1 MKNQSRLYKSI
12 AICASV
18 IAALAMLVP
27 TVSSAVGSSAS
38 SDSTHN
44 AASASTPST
53 PSTPSTRSS
62 SSSSGSAVSS
72 SAQSRSSDADPQPLT
87 WTTDSNRNLKWGLSG
102 ENNSILHL
110 QADHPNDSVN
120 ASNLKDLVNGDRYK
134 SVKKVVIG
142 GTDFK
147 INNAKNMFF
156 DFSSLESVEGLNK
169 IKFVKKDK
177 QAVNISKMF
186 YSCGNL
192 LSLTGI
198 ENWNMEYVEDASLMF
213 AYCKKLKSVDLSKW
227 QKVNISDA
235 SGMFTMCSNLESA
248 KLFASP
254 SGKLTKIND
263 MFNMGWWNPT
273 QHPSELP
280 SKLSSVEGLEK
291 LNTKNVTTM
300 GKMFFFTSKLKEI
313 NGIKDWDTLKAE
325 DMEGMFQGSGVE
337 VLDLSKWK
345 FQNKSIPE
353 QGTDDTVH
361 HSIGAM
367 FNSVGLRDLSLP
379 ANKAEQPKVYD
390 YTDPNTAGNDTY
402 DVLDNRGN
410 LSKAFISGLVPGIW
424 RIFGGKSGK
433 TPGENLIQND
443 GKQNALRIVR
453 DYIKVTFN
461 TTYNNDYIV
470 CSVDALQGSVP
481 FKEGSNTRYRLKYYE
496 LHSGDSE
503 AKFLNC
509 HHEYRD
515 DNFDKT
521 DADKQSDTKDLSI
534 KREELAKYAESI
546 GLSYTAK
553 LIRNSKS
560 SSLLALKNLLKEAES
575 SRSAPMTF
583 DQIKAVLGIDKK
595 DTVVWDI
602 NKVAPYDFIARNSEG
617 VYSPSNK
624 SSSNSLF
631 VRSKF
636 EQFVP
641 DDRVVKNTRLY
652 AWVDAT
658 FTATIKNNKK
668 SDKPKPCIPQ
678 ITNPAPNPAP
688 APLPE
693 PKQELKPDSTPDL
706 GGFSGFGGRPAIP
719 NKTPGQSKCMCPNA
733 QENKLNKSDD
743 SSSNNTLDGVRRGYL
758 ITTGTAATCWIISSI
773 AALFA
778 GFFAGLAIATRKF
791 AAR

>member
-1 MKNQSRLYKSI
+1 MKNQRRLYKSI

-27 TVSSAVGSSAS
+27 TVTSAVGLSAANNS
-38 SDSTHN
+38 NHN
-44 AASASTPST
+44 AASAPSSAT
-53 PSTPSTRSS
+53 STRSAPSTS
-62 SSSSGSAVSS
+62 SSSDGSSVSSS
-72 SAQSRSSDADPQPLT
+72 SAQSRSSDADPQPLS
-87 WTTDSNRNLKWGLSG
+87 WNIDSNRNLKWGLSG
-102 ENNSILHL
+102 ESNSILRL
-110 QADHPNDSVN
+110 QANNSKDSVN
-120 ASNLKDLVNGDRYK
+120 ASTLKDLVDNDRYK
-134 SVKKVVIG
+134 SVKKVVIDG
-142 GTDFK
+142 NDFK

-169 IKFVKKDK
+169 IKFVKKDGK
-177 QAVNISKMF
+177 AVNISKMF

-198 ENWNMEYVEDASLMF
+198 ENWNMENVEDASSMF
-213 AYCKKLKSVDLSKW
+213 AYCKKLESIDLSRW
-227 QKVNISDA
+227 QNVNISDA
-235 SGMFTMCSNLESA
+235 SGMFQMCSNLESV
-248 KLFASP
+248 KLFASQ

-263 MFNMGWWNPT
+263 MFNMGWRGQT
-273 QHPSELP
+273 
-280 SKLSSVEGLEK
+280 KLSSVEGLEK
-291 LNTKNVTTM
+291 FNTKNVTTM
-300 GKMFFFTSKLKEI
+300 EEMFFFTSKLKEI

-402 DVLDNRGN
+402 DVLDSRGN

-424 RIFGGKSGK
+424 RIFGGKTGK
-433 TPGENLIQND
+433 TPGENLISNN
-443 GKQNALRIVR
+443 GKQNVLRIAR

-470 CSVDALQGSVP
+470 CSVDALQGIVP

-534 KREELAKYAESI
+534 KKEELAKYAESI

-553 LIRNSKS
+553 LIRNSKG
-560 SSLLALKNLLKEAES
+560 SSLSALKNLLKEAES

-631 VRSKF
+631 VKSKF

-658 FTATIKNNKK
+658 FTATIKNDKK
-668 SDKPKPCIPQ
+668 PDKPRPCIPQ
-678 ITNPAPNPAP
+678 IINPAPT
-688 APLPE
+688 PLPE

-706 GGFSGFGGRPAIP
+706 GGFTGFGGKPAIP
-719 NKTPGQSKCMCPNA
+719 NKTPGQSKCICPNA

-743 SSSNNTLDGVRRGYL
+743 SSSDGVRRGYL

>member
-38 SDSTHN
+38 SNSNHN
-44 AASASTPST
+44 AASDSSSAPST
-53 PSTPSTRSS
+53 PS
-62 SSSSGSAVSS
+62 SSGSTVSSS

-87 WTTDSNRNLKWGLSG
+87 WTIDSDRNLKWGLSG
-102 ENNSILHL
+102 ANNSILHL
-110 QADHPNDSVN
+110 QSDNPNDSVN
-120 ASNLKDLVNGDRYK
+120 ASNLKDLVNNDRYK

-156 DFSSLESVEGLNK
+156 DFSSLESIEGLKK
-169 IKFVKKDK
+169 IKFVKKDN
-177 QAVNISKMF
+177 QPVNISKMF

-198 ENWNMEYVEDASLMF
+198 ENWNMENVEDASLMF
-213 AYCKKLKSVDLSKW
+213 AYCAKLESIDLSKW
-227 QKVNISDA
+227 QNVNISDA
-235 SGMFTMCSNLESA
+235 SGMFKMCSNLESA
-248 KLFASP
+248 KLFASQ

-263 MFNMGWWNPT
+263 MFNMSWRG
-273 QHPSELP
+273 Q

-291 LNTKNVTTM
+291 FNTKNVTTM
-300 GKMFFFTSKLKEI
+300 KEMFYFTSKLKEI

-325 DMEGMFQGSGVE
+325 DMEGMFQGGGVE

-345 FQNKSIPE
+345 FQNKHISE
-353 QGTDDTVH
+353 SEDTVH
-361 HSIGAM
+361 HSVGAM

-379 ANKAEQPKVYD
+379 ANKDEQPKVYD

-402 DVLDNRGN
+402 DVLDKRGN

-461 TTYNNDYIV
+461 TTYSNDYIV
-470 CSVDALQGSVP
+470 CSVDALQGLVK
-481 FKEGSNTRYRLKYYE
+481 FKEGRNTRYRLKYYE

-509 HHEYRD
+509 HHEYKD

-521 DADKQSDTKDLSI
+521 DADEQSDAKDLSI
-534 KREELAKYAESI
+534 KKEELTKYAESI

-553 LIRNSKS
+553 LIRNSKN
-560 SSLLALKNLLKEAES
+560 SSLSALKNLLKEAES

-602 NKVAPYDFIARNSEG
+602 NKVAPYDFIVQNPETG

-641 DDRVVKNTRLY
+641 DDRVVKNTHLY

-668 SDKPKPCIPQ
+668 PDKPKPCIPQ
-678 ITNPAPNPAP
+678 IINPAPNPAP
-688 APLPE
+688 TPLPE

-719 NKTPGQSKCMCPNA
+719 NKTPGQSKCICPNS

-743 SSSNNTLDGVRRGYL
+743 SSSDGVRRGYL

>member
-38 SDSTHN
+38 SNSNHN
-44 AASASTPST
+44 AASAPSSAASTPST
-53 PSTPSTRSS
+53 
-62 SSSSGSAVSS
+62 SSSGSAVSS
-72 SAQSRSSDADPQPLT
+72 SAQSRSSDADPQLLN
-87 WTTDSNRNLKWGLSG
+87 WTTDSDRKLKWGLSG

-110 QADHPNDSVN
+110 QSDNPNDSVN
-120 ASNLKDLVNGDRYK
+120 ASNLKDLVNNDRYK
-134 SVKKVVIG
+134 SVKKVVIDG
-142 GTDFK
+142 NEFK
-147 INNAKNMFF
+147 INNADSMFF

-169 IKFVKKDK
+169 IKFVKKDGH
-177 QAVNISKMF
+177 AVNVSKMF

-198 ENWNMEYVEDASLMF
+198 ENWNMENVEDASSMF

-273 QHPSELP
+273 QHP

-345 FQNKSIPE
+345 FQNKHISE
-353 QGTDDTVH
+353 SEDTVH

-367 FNSVGLRDLSLP
+367 FDSVGLRDLSLP
-379 ANKAEQPKVYD
+379 ANKDEQPKVYD

-402 DVLDNRGN
+402 DVLDKRGN

-443 GKQNALRIVR
+443 GKQNVLRIVR
-453 DYIKVTFN
+453 DYITVTFN

-470 CSVDALQGSVP
+470 CSVDALQG
-481 FKEGSNTRYRLKYYE
+481 KKGSSNKWPKFYE

-521 DADKQSDTKDLSI
+521 DADEQSDTKDLSI
-534 KREELAKYAESI
+534 KKEELAKYAESI

-553 LIRNSKS
+553 LIRKYNGNSLS
-560 SSLLALKNLLKEAES
+560 ALKNLLKEAES

-602 NKVAPYDFIARNSEG
+602 NKTPPYDFIVQSKTG
-617 VYSPSNK
+617 IYSPSDRSNIK
-624 SSSNSLF
+624 SLP

-636 EQFVP
+636 EQFIP
-641 DDRVVKNTRLY
+641 DNVVVKNTRLY

-658 FTATIKNNKK
+658 FTATIKNTKK
-668 SDKPKPCIPQ
+668 PDKPKPCIPQ
-678 ITNPAPNPAP
+678 IINPAPQPGP
-688 APLPE
+688 SPTPLPE

-719 NKTPGQSKCMCPNA
+719 NKTPGQSKCICPNA

-743 SSSNNTLDGVRRGYL
+743 SSSDGVRRGYL

>member
-1 MKNQSRLYKSI
+1 MKNQRRLYKSI

-27 TVSSAVGSSAS
+27 TVTSAVGLSAANNS
-38 SDSTHN
+38 NHN
-44 AASASTPST
+44 AASAPSSAT
-53 PSTPSTRSS
+53 STRSAPSTS
-62 SSSSGSAVSS
+62 SSSDGSSVSSS
-72 SAQSRSSDADPQPLT
+72 SAQSRSSDADPQPLS
-87 WTTDSNRNLKWGLSG
+87 WNIDSNRNLKWGLSG
-102 ENNSILHL
+102 ENNSILRL
-110 QADHPNDSVN
+110 QANNSKDSVN
-120 ASNLKDLVNGDRYK
+120 ASTLKDLVDNDRYK
-134 SVKKVVIG
+134 SVKKVVIDG
-142 GTDFK
+142 NDFK

-169 IKFVKKDK
+169 IKFVKKDGK
-177 QAVNISKMF
+177 AVNISKMF

-198 ENWNMEYVEDASLMF
+198 ENWNMENVEDASSMF
-213 AYCKKLKSVDLSKW
+213 AYCKKLESIDLSRW
-227 QKVNISDA
+227 QNVNISDA
-235 SGMFTMCSNLESA
+235 SGMFQMCSNLESV
-248 KLFASP
+248 KLFASQ

-263 MFNMGWWNPT
+263 MFNMGWRGQT
-273 QHPSELP
+273 
-280 SKLSSVEGLEK
+280 KLSSVEGLEK
-291 LNTKNVTTM
+291 FNTKNVTTM
-300 GKMFFFTSKLKEI
+300 EEMFFFTSKLKEI

-402 DVLDNRGN
+402 DVLDSRGN

-424 RIFGGKSGK
+424 RIFGGKTGK
-433 TPGENLIQND
+433 TPGENLISNN
-443 GKQNALRIVR
+443 GKQNVLRIAR

-470 CSVDALQGSVP
+470 CSVDALQGIVP

-534 KREELAKYAESI
+534 KKEELAKYAESI

-553 LIRNSKS
+553 LIRNSKG
-560 SSLLALKNLLKEAES
+560 SSLSALKNLLKEAES

-631 VRSKF
+631 VKSKF

-658 FTATIKNNKK
+658 FTATIKNDKK
-668 SDKPKPCIPQ
+668 PDKPRPCIPQ
-678 ITNPAPNPAP
+678 IINPAPT
-688 APLPE
+688 PLPE

-706 GGFSGFGGRPAIP
+706 GGFTGFGGKPAIP
-719 NKTPGQSKCMCPNA
+719 NKTPGQSKCICPNA

-743 SSSNNTLDGVRRGYL
+743 SSSDGVRRGYL

>member
-38 SDSTHN
+38 SNSNHN
-44 AASASTPST
+44 AASDSSSAT
-53 PSTPSTRSS
+53 STPSTRSS

-72 SAQSRSSDADPQPLT
+72 SAQSRSSDADPQPLN

-102 ENNSILHL
+102 ANNSILHL
-110 QADHPNDSVN
+110 QSDNPNDSVN
-120 ASNLKDLVNGDRYK
+120 ASNLKDLVNNDRYK
-134 SVKKVVIG
+134 SVKKVVIDG
-142 GTDFK
+142 NEFK
-147 INNAKNMFF
+147 INNANSMFF
-156 DFSSLESVEGLNK
+156 DFSSLESVEGLKK
-169 IKFVKKDK
+169 IEFVKKDK
-177 QAVNISKMF
+177 QAVNVSKMF

-198 ENWNMEYVEDASLMF
+198 ENWNMENVEDASSMF
-213 AYCKKLKSVDLSKW
+213 AFCKNLKSIDLSKW

-235 SGMFTMCSNLESA
+235 SGMFKMCSNLESA

-263 MFNMGWWNPT
+263 MFNMSWRGQT
-273 QHPSELP
+273 
-280 SKLSSVEGLEK
+280 KLSSVEGLEK
-291 LNTKNVTTM
+291 FNTKNVTTM
-300 GKMFFFTSKLKEI
+300 KEMFYFTSKLKEI

-345 FQNKSIPE
+345 FQNKHVPE

-379 ANKAEQPKVYD
+379 ANKDEQPKVYD
-390 YTDPNTAGNDTY
+390 YTDPNTAGNATY

-424 RIFGGKSGK
+424 RIFGGKTGK
-433 TPGENLIQND
+433 TPGENLISNN
-443 GKQNALRIVR
+443 GKQNVLRIAR

-470 CSVDALQGSVP
+470 CSVDALQGIVP
-481 FKEGSNTRYRLKYYE
+481 FKEGRNTRYRLKYYE

-521 DADKQSDTKDLSI
+521 DADKQSDAKDLSI
-534 KREELAKYAESI
+534 KKEELAKYAESI

-560 SSLLALKNLLKEAES
+560 SSLSALKNLLKEAES

-602 NKVAPYDFIARNSEG
+602 NKVAPYDFIARNIETG
-617 VYSPSNK
+617 IYSPSNK
-624 SSSNSLF
+624 SSSNSSF

-636 EQFVP
+636 EQFIP
-641 DDRVVKNTRLY
+641 DDKVVKNTHLY

-668 SDKPKPCIPQ
+668 PDKPRPCIPQ
-678 ITNPAPNPAP
+678 IINPAPQPAP
-688 APLPE
+688 TPLPE
-693 PKQELKPDSTPDL
+693 PKQELKPDSTTDL

-719 NKTPGQSKCMCPNA
+719 NKTPGQSKCICPNA

-743 SSSNNTLDGVRRGYL
+743 SSSTNTLDGVRRGYL

>member
-1 MKNQSRLYKSI
+1 MKNQRRLYKSI

-27 TVSSAVGSSAS
+27 TVTSAVGLSGSQRS
-38 SDSTHN
+38 TQKLDQQSPSDSTH
-44 AASASTPST
+44 TL
-53 PSTPSTRSS
+53 SS
-62 SSSSGSAVSS
+62 SSFSAS
-72 SAQSRSSDADPQPLT
+72 QSRSSDADSQPLN
-87 WTTDSNRNLKWGLSG
+87 WTTDSDRNLKYGLGG
-102 ENNSILHL
+102 ESNSVLHL
-110 QADHPNDSVN
+110 QANNSNDSVN
-120 ASNLKDLVNGDRYK
+120 ASNLKDLLNNNDRYK
-134 SVKKVVIG
+134 SVKKVVIDG
-142 GTDFK
+142 NDFK
-147 INNAKNMFF
+147 INNAESMFF
-156 DFSSLESVEGLNK
+156 DFSSLESVKGLNK
-169 IKFVKKDK
+169 IQFVKKDK
-177 QAVNISKMF
+177 KAVNISKMF

-198 ENWNMEYVEDASLMF
+198 ENWNMENVEDASLMF
-213 AYCKKLKSVDLSKW
+213 AYCKKLESIDLSKW
-227 QKVNISDA
+227 QKVNISNA
-235 SGMFTMCSNLESA
+235 SGMFQMCSNLESV
-248 KLFASP
+248 KLFASQ

-263 MFNMGWWNPT
+263 MFNMGWKG
-273 QHPSELP
+273 Q

-300 GKMFFFTSKLKEI
+300 EEMFYFTSKLKEI

-325 DMEGMFQGSGVE
+325 DMEGMFHGSGVE

-379 ANKAEQPKVYD
+379 ANKKEQPKVYD
-390 YTDPNTAGNDTY
+390 YTDPNTAGNATY
-402 DVLDNRGN
+402 DVLDSRGN

-443 GKQNALRIVR
+443 GKQNVLRIVR

-461 TTYNNDYIV
+461 TTYNNDYLV
-470 CSVDALQGSVP
+470 CSVDALQGLVQ
-481 FKEGSNTRYRLKYYE
+481 FKVGSNTRYRLKSYE
-496 LHSGDSE
+496 LHSGDYE

-509 HHEYRD
+509 HHEYSN

-521 DADKQSDTKDLSI
+521 DTDEQSDTKDLSI
-534 KREELAKYAESI
+534 KKEELAKYAESI

-553 LIRNSKS
+553 IIRNSKS
-560 SSLLALKNLLKEAES
+560 SSISALKNLLKEAES

-583 DQIKAVLGIDKK
+583 NQVKAVLGIDKK

-602 NKVAPYDFIARNSEG
+602 NKVAPYDFIAQDSETG

-636 EQFVP
+636 EQFIP
-641 DDRVVKNTRLY
+641 DDKVVKNTRLY

-658 FTATIKNNKK
+658 FTATIKNAKK
-668 SDKPKPCIPQ
+668 PDKPRPCIPQ
-678 ITNPAPNPAP
+678 IINPAPNPAP

-693 PKQELKPDSTPDL
+693 PKQELKPDPTPDL
-706 GGFSGFGGRPAIP
+706 GGFSGFGGKPAIP
-719 NKTPGQSKCMCPNA
+719 NNTPGQSKCICHNA
-733 QENKLNKSDD
+733 QENKPNKSDD
-743 SSSNNTLDGVRRGYL
+743 FSSDGARRGYL
-758 ITTGTAATCWIISSI
+758 ITTGTAAICWVISSI

>member
-1 MKNQSRLYKSI
+1 MKNQRRLYKSI

-27 TVSSAVGSSAS
+27 TVTSAVGLSAANNS
-38 SDSTHN
+38 NHN
-44 AASASTPST
+44 AASAPSSAT
-53 PSTPSTRSS
+53 STRSAPSTS
-62 SSSSGSAVSS
+62 SSSDGSSVSSS
-72 SAQSRSSDADPQPLT
+72 SAQSRSSDADPQPLS
-87 WTTDSNRNLKWGLSG
+87 WNIDSNRNLKWGLSG
-102 ENNSILHL
+102 ENNSILRL
-110 QADHPNDSVN
+110 QANNSKDSVN
-120 ASNLKDLVNGDRYK
+120 ASTLKDLVDNDRYK
-134 SVKKVVIG
+134 SVKKVVIDG
-142 GTDFK
+142 NDFK

-169 IKFVKKDK
+169 IKFVKKDGK
-177 QAVNISKMF
+177 AVNISKMF

-198 ENWNMEYVEDASLMF
+198 ENWNMENVEDASSMF
-213 AYCKKLKSVDLSKW
+213 AYCKKLESIDLSRW
-227 QKVNISDA
+227 QNVNISDA
-235 SGMFTMCSNLESA
+235 SGMFQMCSNLESV
-248 KLFASP
+248 KLFASQ

-263 MFNMGWWNPT
+263 MFNMGWRGQT
-273 QHPSELP
+273 
-280 SKLSSVEGLEK
+280 KLSSVEGLEK
-291 LNTKNVTTM
+291 FNTKNVTTM
-300 GKMFFFTSKLKEI
+300 EEMFFFTSKLKEI

-390 YTDPNTAGNDTY
+390 YTDPNNAGNATY

-443 GKQNALRIVR
+443 GKQKALRIVR

-461 TTYNNDYIV
+461 TTYNNDYLV
-470 CSVDALQGSVP
+470 CSVDALQGLVQ
-481 FKEGSNTRYRLKYYE
+481 FKVGSNVRYRLKSYE

-509 HHEYRD
+509 HHEYKD

-521 DADKQSDTKDLSI
+521 DADEQSDAKDLSI
-534 KREELAKYAESI
+534 KKEELAKYAESI

-553 LIRNSKS
+553 LIRNSKN
-560 SSLLALKNLLKEAES
+560 SSLSALKNLLKEAES

-602 NKVAPYDFIARNSEG
+602 NKVAPYDFIVQNPETG

-624 SSSNSLF
+624 SNSNSLF

-678 ITNPAPNPAP
+678 IINPAPNPSP
-688 APLPE
+688 TPLPE

-706 GGFSGFGGRPAIP
+706 GGFSGFGGKPAIP
-719 NKTPGQSKCMCPNA
+719 NNTPEQSKCICHNA

-743 SSSNNTLDGVRRGYL
+743 FSSDGARRGYL
-758 ITTGTAATCWIISSI
+758 ITTGTAAICWVISSI

>member
-1 MKNQSRLYKSI
+1 MKNQRRLYKSI

-27 TVSSAVGSSAS
+27 TVTSAVGLSGSQRS
-38 SDSTHN
+38 TQKLDQQSPSDSTH
-44 AASASTPST
+44 TL
-53 PSTPSTRSS
+53 SS
-62 SSSSGSAVSS
+62 SSFSAS
-72 SAQSRSSDADPQPLT
+72 QSRSSDADSQPLN
-87 WTTDSNRNLKWGLSG
+87 WTTDSDRNLKYGLGG
-102 ENNSILHL
+102 ESNSVLHL
-110 QADHPNDSVN
+110 QANNSNDSVN
-120 ASNLKDLVNGDRYK
+120 ASNLKDLLNNNDRYK
-134 SVKKVVIG
+134 SVKKVVID
-142 GTDFK
+142 GTNFK

-156 DFSSLESVEGLNK
+156 DFSSLESIEGLKK
-169 IKFVKKDK
+169 IKFVKKDN
-177 QAVNISKMF
+177 QPVNISKMF

-192 LSLTGI
+192 LNLTGI
-198 ENWNMEYVEDASLMF
+198 ENWNMENVEDASLMF
-213 AYCKKLKSVDLSKW
+213 AYCKKLKSIDLSKW

-235 SGMFTMCSNLESA
+235 SGMFQMCSNLESA
-248 KLFASP
+248 KLFTSQ

-263 MFNMGWWNPT
+263 MFNMGWRG
-273 QHPSELP
+273 Q

-300 GKMFFFTSKLKEI
+300 KEMFYFTSKLKEI
-313 NGIKDWDTLKAE
+313 NGIKDWDTSNAE

-345 FQNKSIPE
+345 FQNKHISE
-353 QGTDDTVH
+353 SEDTVH
-361 HSIGAM
+361 HSVGAM

-379 ANKAEQPKVYD
+379 ANKNEQPKVYD
-390 YTDPNTAGNDTY
+390 YTDPNTAGNATY
-402 DVLDNRGN
+402 DVLDSKGN
-410 LSKAFISGLVPGIW
+410 ISKAFISNLIPGIW

-443 GKQNALRIVR
+443 GKQNVLRIVR
-453 DYIKVTFN
+453 DYIKVTLN

-470 CSVDALQGSVP
+470 CSVDALQGLVQ
-481 FKEGSNTRYRLKYYE
+481 FKQGQNTRYRLKSYG
-496 LHSGDSE
+496 LNGGDSE

-521 DADKQSDTKDLSI
+521 DADEQSDTKDLSI
-534 KREELAKYAESI
+534 KKEELAKYAESI

-553 LIRNSKS
+553 LIRKYNGNSLS
-560 SSLLALKNLLKEAES
+560 ALKNLLKEAES

-602 NKVAPYDFIARNSEG
+602 NKTAPYDFIAQNPETG

-636 EQFVP
+636 EQFIP
-641 DDRVVKNTRLY
+641 DDRVVKNTHLY

-658 FTATIKNNKK
+658 FTATIKNDKK
-668 SDKPKPCIPQ
+668 PDKPRPCIPQ
-678 ITNPAPNPAP
+678 IINPAP

-693 PKQELKPDSTPDL
+693 PKQELKPDSTPDF

-743 SSSNNTLDGVRRGYL
+743 FSSDGARRGYL
-758 ITTGTAATCWIISSI
+758 ITTGTAAICWVISSI

>member
-38 SDSTHN
+38 SNSNHN
-44 AASASTPST
+44 AASDSSSAPST
-53 PSTPSTRSS
+53 PS
-62 SSSSGSAVSS
+62 SSGSTVSSS

-87 WTTDSNRNLKWGLSG
+87 WTIDSDRNLKWGLSG
-102 ENNSILHL
+102 ANNSILHL
-110 QADHPNDSVN
+110 QSDNTNDSVN
-120 ASNLKDLVNGDRYK
+120 ASNLKDLVNNDRYK

-156 DFSSLESVEGLNK
+156 DFSSLESIEGLKK
-169 IKFVKKDK
+169 IKFVKKDN
-177 QAVNISKMF
+177 QPVNISKMF

-198 ENWNMEYVEDASLMF
+198 ENWNMENVEDASLMF
-213 AYCKKLKSVDLSKW
+213 AYCAKLESIDLSKW
-227 QKVNISDA
+227 QNVNISDA
-235 SGMFTMCSNLESA
+235 SGMFKMCSNLESA
-248 KLFASP
+248 KLFASQ

-263 MFNMGWWNPT
+263 MFNMSWRG
-273 QHPSELP
+273 Q

-291 LNTKNVTTM
+291 FNTKNVTTM
-300 GKMFFFTSKLKEI
+300 KEMFYFTSKLKEI

-325 DMEGMFQGSGVE
+325 DMEGMFQGGGVE

-345 FQNKSIPE
+345 FQNKHISE
-353 QGTDDTVH
+353 SEDTVH
-361 HSIGAM
+361 HSVGAM

-379 ANKAEQPKVYD
+379 ANKDEQPKVYD
-390 YTDPNTAGNDTY
+390 YTDPNTAGNATY

-424 RIFGGKSGK
+424 RIFGGKTGK
-433 TPGENLIQND
+433 TPGENLISNN
-443 GKQNALRIVR
+443 GKQNVLRIAR

-470 CSVDALQGSVP
+470 CSVDALQGIVP
-481 FKEGSNTRYRLKYYE
+481 FKEGRNTRYRLKYYE

-521 DADKQSDTKDLSI
+521 DADKQSDAKDLSI
-534 KREELAKYAESI
+534 KKEELAKYAESI

-560 SSLLALKNLLKEAES
+560 SSLSALKNLLKEAES

-602 NKVAPYDFIARNSEG
+602 NKVAPYDFIARNIETG
-617 VYSPSNK
+617 IYSPSNK
-624 SSSNSLF
+624 SSSNSSF

-636 EQFVP
+636 EQFIP
-641 DDRVVKNTRLY
+641 DDKVVKNTHLY

-668 SDKPKPCIPQ
+668 PDKPRPCIPQ
-678 ITNPAPNPAP
+678 IINPAPNPAP
-688 APLPE
+688 TPLPE

-719 NKTPGQSKCMCPNA
+719 NKTPGQSKCICPNA

-743 SSSNNTLDGVRRGYL
+743 SSSDGARRGYL

>member
-27 TVSSAVGSSAS
+27 TVSSAVGSSAANNS
-38 SDSTHN
+38 SHN
-44 AASASTPST
+44 VASASTPST
-53 PSTPSTRSS
+53 PSTPSTSSSSS
-62 SSSSGSAVSS
+62 SSSSGSTVSS
-72 SAQSRSSDADPQPLT
+72 SSVQSRSSDADPQPLT

-120 ASNLKDLVNGDRYK
+120 ASTLKDLVNSDRYK
-134 SVKKVVIG
+134 SVKKVVIDG
-142 GTDFK
+142 NDFK
-147 INNAKNMFF
+147 INNADSMFF

-169 IKFVKKDK
+169 IRFVKKDGK
-177 QAVNISKMF
+177 AVNVSKMF

-198 ENWNMEYVEDASLMF
+198 ENWDMKNVEDASSMF

-235 SGMFTMCSNLESA
+235 SGMFQMCSNLESA

-263 MFNMGWWNPT
+263 MFNMGWWDPT

-291 LNTKNVTTM
+291 FNTKNVTTM
-300 GKMFFFTSKLKEI
+300 GKMFYFTSKLKEI

-325 DMEGMFQGSGVE
+325 DMSGMFQGSGVE

-345 FQNKSIPE
+345 FQNKHISE
-353 QGTDDTVH
+353 SEDTVH

-379 ANKAEQPKVYD
+379 ANKDEQPKVYD
-390 YTDPNTAGNDTY
+390 YTDPNTAGNATY

-424 RIFGGKSGK
+424 RIFGGKTGK
-433 TPGENLIQND
+433 TPGENLISNN
-443 GKQNALRIVR
+443 GKQNVLRIAR

-470 CSVDALQGSVP
+470 CSVDALQGIVP
-481 FKEGSNTRYRLKYYE
+481 FKEGRNTRYRLKYYE

-521 DADKQSDTKDLSI
+521 DADKQSDAKDLSI
-534 KREELAKYAESI
+534 KKEELAKYAESI

-560 SSLLALKNLLKEAES
+560 SSLSALKNLLKEAES

-602 NKVAPYDFIARNSEG
+602 NKVAPYDFIARNIETG
-617 VYSPSNK
+617 IYSPSNK
-624 SSSNSLF
+624 SSSNSSF

-636 EQFVP
+636 EQFIP
-641 DDRVVKNTRLY
+641 DDKVVKNTHLY

-668 SDKPKPCIPQ
+668 PDKPRPCIPQ
-678 ITNPAPNPAP
+678 IINPAPNPSP
-688 APLPE
+688 TPLPE

-719 NKTPGQSKCMCPNA
+719 NKTSGQSKCICPNS

-743 SSSNNTLDGVRRGYL
+743 SSSDGVRRGYL